1 MSPFLTEPPQTLYV
15 FDYEGK
21 KMTLSDRAVSRMESG
36 ASGDRKSKRTSIAYS
51 AGGIWPCIVG
61 TALLVDRLDG
71 RSR

>member
-1 MSPFLTEPPQTLYV
+1 MFSITK
-15 FDYEGK
+15 GK
-21 KMTLSDRAVSRMESG
+21 RLTLSDREFRDWKAAHPGTEVE
-36 ASGDRKSKRTSIAYS
+36 ANSIAYS